1 MSNNNHLYKMR
12 VTRDVIQGINTPII
26 YQIVEQIMVSS
37 NRLIKKE
44 DIDRE
49 VALRI
54 GYPVD
59 ASISS
64 AVSDALRRLEREK
77 KVSHPKHGYWCNY
90 SSDVSQET
98 HYE

>member
-44 DIDRE
+44 DIDR
-49 VALRI
+49 R
-54 GYPVD
+54 
-59 ASISS
+59 
-64 AVSDALRRLEREK
+64 
-77 KVSHPKHGYWCNY
+77 
-90 SSDVSQET
+90 
-98 HYE
+98 